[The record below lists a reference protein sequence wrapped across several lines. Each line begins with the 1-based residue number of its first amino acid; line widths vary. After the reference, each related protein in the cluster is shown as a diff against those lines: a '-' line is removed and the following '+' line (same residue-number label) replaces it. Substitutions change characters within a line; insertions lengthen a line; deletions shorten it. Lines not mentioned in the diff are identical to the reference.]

1 MLFWPI
7 VLVAGGLVLLL
18 FSGDLLVRGAV
29 ALARRFSIPPL
40 VIGLTIVAFGTSAP
54 ELFIGIDAALIGS
67 DEALG
72 IALGNVVGSNIANI
86 LLVLGLP
93 ALLYPIACRQ
103 RTVKRNT
110 AIMGAATLVFIALCY
125 DARLTGGE
133 GVLLFGLIVIYLLYS
148 ALRTAH
154 SRRRRD
160 DVGEMAELEELTSLP
175 RSLPLIVAFMA
186 IALIGLPAGAHLII
200 TGAADLARAAGVSP
214 SVIGLSLVAV
224 GTSLPELATTLVAA
238 LRRQSAVALGNVIGS
253 NIFNLL
259 AIMGVTAMVAGRPI
273 LVESR
278 FLHADLWIM
287 LGASAL
293 VVPYVL
299 LRAPMD
305 RFSGVLFLAA
315 YAAYVVFLFA
325 NGGH

>member
-1 MLFWPI
+1 MFFWPI

-29 ALARRFSIPPL
+29 ALARRFHIPPL

-54 ELFIGIDAALIGS
+54 ELFIGIDAALIGT

-103 RTVKRNT
+103 ATVRRNT
-110 AIMGAATLVFIALCY
+110 AIMGAVALIFVALCY
-125 DARLTGGE
+125 DAKLTAGE
-133 GVLLFGLIVIYLLYS
+133 GALLFGLIVAYLGYS
-148 ALRTAH
+148 AMRMAR

-160 DVGEMAELEELTSLP
+160 DLGELAELEGLTSLP
-175 RSLPLIVAFMA
+175 RALPMIAAFVA

-200 TGAADLARAAGVSP
+200 TGATDLAELAGVSP

-224 GTSLPELATTLVAA
+224 GTSLPELATTLAAA

-259 AIMGVTAMVAGRPI
+259 AIMGVTALLARRPVP
-273 LVESR
+273 VEPR
-278 FLHADLWIM
+278 FLDADLWIM

-305 RFSGVLFLAA
+305 RFTGFLFLAA